1 MMELREQMA
10 WRRGWEAQEIKTLE
24 EIIDILDEASERTND
39 PYMKGVAQGVIFRL
53 GLLLEA
59 KKEMTVTGGAVTA

>member
-1 MMELREQMA
+1 MQELREQMA

-39 PYMKGVAQGVIFRL
+39 PYMKGVAQGITFRL

-59 KKEMTVTGGAVTA
+59 KKEWTDIIVTP

>member
-10 WRRGWEAQEIKTLE
+10 WRRGLEAQEIKTLE
-24 EIIDILDEASERTND
+24 EIIDVLDEASEKTND
-39 PYMKGVAQGVIFRL
+39 PYMKGVAQGVTFRL

-59 KKEMTVTGGAVTA
+59 KKEMVTGGEVTA

>member
-1 MMELREQMA
+1 MMGLREQMA

-24 EIIDILDEASERTND
+24 EIIDILDEASEKTND
-39 PYMKGVAQGVIFRL
+39 PYMKGVAQGVTFRL

-59 KKEMTVTGGAVTA
+59 KKEMVIGGEVTA

>member
-1 MMELREQMA
+1 MMDLREQMA

-24 EIIDILDEASERTND
+24 EIIDVLGEASEKTND
-39 PYMKGVAQGVIFRL
+39 PYMKGVAQGVTFRL

-59 KKEMTVTGGAVTA
+59 KKEMVTGGEVTA